1 MRVKY
6 LLIKVLVL
14 CLVATTAMAQSSLTG
29 KVTDEDGNALVG
41 AALLVKGTT
50 VGAFTDAD
58 GKYSLTVPAGNNE
71 LLVSYV
77 GYQTQ
82 TVTIGG
88 RSLIDVALVAEDIR
102 LEEMVV
108 TALGISREEKSLG
121 YAAQT
126 VDAESVSKSK
136 DVNFVSSLSGKVAGV
151 NINNS
156 GTMGGSANIVIRGYT
171 SLTGNNQPLFVVDG
185 IPISNNNSNTSDQ
198 RTGRGGYDYG
208 NAAMDINP
216 EDIESVT
223 VLKGAAATALY
234 GSRAANGV
242 IIIKTKDGAKKGK
255 KGGIGVTL
263 STGLTMGSIHKSTMP
278 VYQKEYGEGYGQ
290 YYGPDTIITKNGE
303 IIANGY
309 LEAYDFD
316 GDGFDE
322 AWAPMG
328 EDASFGAKFSDLA
341 GKDIYTWESIY
352 PELSTYGKPQPYVAG
367 ANDPTTFYETSAAWN
382 TNVAIDG
389 GNENGAFRMS
399 FTNYSLDGIVP
410 GSSLERNTASFSG
423 NFNMS
428 EKLSVGAKATYINT
442 AAKGRYGTGYDSRNP
457 NQSFRQW
464 YSVSTDL
471 ARQREV
477 YEATGKN
484 ITWNAYG
491 PGRANPAGAHY
502 FDNPY
507 YMINENYQND
517 GRDRIMGNFNT
528 TYKFSD
534 NLSVM
539 GRVGIDT
546 YDELQEERISVGSV
560 DPSMYR
566 RRNISFTEIN
576 YDMIFSYNKN
586 LSENLNFDANIG
598 SNIRRTMYGSMT
610 AETNGGLVVPGVY
623 SLSNTVSAIEAP
635 VESQYTIGVNGYF
648 GRASFGYDNMLYLDL
663 AGRYD
668 ISSTLPA
675 DNNAYFYP
683 SASLSFVFS
692 ELMNSSAIEFGKFRI
707 NYAEVGASAPALA
720 VANTY
725 VQNPGFGSVAL
736 ASAPSTQNN
745 AALLPENTASLEAGL
760 EMKFFENRLGF
771 DLSIYRQNTFNQILP
786 ARVTSATGSIFQYV
800 NAGEMQNQGIEMA
813 AYFTPVK
820 SKDFSWD
827 LMVNY
832 AKNVNTVVEL
842 YGGAENLQLASV
854 QGGITINATV
864 GQPYGT
870 IWGRDFVYDEA
881 SGEKLV
887 YAHPFG
893 GMRYCR
899 TVGSDHV
906 LGSIIPD
913 FRMGVNNSFKF
924 KNVSASFLIDIQ
936 KGGNFFSL
944 DTWYG
949 YATGIYD
956 WSAGK
961 NDKGNDVR
969 AEVADGGGLPIGGI
983 LAATDEDGNYIFD
996 ENGEF
1001 TSSGTANEEYG
1012 YVGNY
1017 ANSFGYAVAPNALH
1031 VYDASFAKLRELNIT
1046 YSFPSSMFENS
1057 PIGGVDL
1064 SLTGRNLWI
1073 IWKNAP
1079 YTDPEAGLSAGN
1091 IQGYQSGAYPAVK
1104 ELGFNLR
1111 VRF

>member
-6 LLIKVLVL
+6 LLTSVLAL
-14 CLVATTAMAQSSLTG
+14 CLMAFSAFGQSSLTG
-29 KVTDEDGNALVG
+29 SVTDEDGNALVG

-50 VGAFTDAD
+50 VGAFTDAE
-58 GKYSLTVPAGNNE
+58 GKYSLSVPPGSDQ

-88 RSLIDVALVAEDIR
+88 RSLIDVALVAEDVR
-102 LEEMVV
+102 LDEMVV

-126 VDAESVSKSK
+126 VDAESVTKSK

-185 IPISNNNSNTSDQ
+185 IPISNRVTNDADQ

-242 IIIKTKDGAKKGK
+242 IIVKTKDGNSKGK

-263 STGLTMGSIHKSTMP
+263 STGMTMGSIHKSTMP
-278 VYQKEYGEGYGQ
+278 TYQKQYGSGYGQ
-290 YYGPDTIITKNGE
+290 YYGPDTINTKNG
-303 IIANGY
+303 IAITNGY
-309 LEAYDFD
+309 MEAYDFD
-316 GDGFDE
+316 GDGNDDVIV
-322 AWAPMG
+322 PMG
-328 EDASFGAKFSDLA
+328 EDASFGLKFDDLDEA
-341 GKDIYTWESIY
+341 ITWESIY
-352 PELSTYGKPQPYVAG
+352 PELSTYEQLMPYEAG
-367 ANDPTTFYETSAAWN
+367 ANDPTTFYESSMAWN
-382 TNVAIDG
+382 TNVAING

-399 FTNYSLDGIVP
+399 FTNYNLDGIVP
-410 GSSLERNTASFSG
+410 GSSLERNNASFSG
-423 NFNMS
+423 NFKMS
-428 EKLSVGAKATYINT
+428 EKLSVGVKGTYINT
-442 AAKGRYGTGYDSRNP
+442 SAKGRYGTGYDARNP

-464 YSVSTDL
+464 YSVGTDL
-471 ARQREV
+471 ARQKEV

-484 ITWNAYG
+484 ISWNANG
-491 PGRANPAGAHY
+491 PGRANPTGPHY

-507 YMINENYQND
+507 YMINENYQTD

-528 TYKFSD
+528 TYKFND
-534 NLSVM
+534 NFNVM
-539 GRVGIDT
+539 GRVGVDT

-560 DPSMYR
+560 DPAMYYR
-566 RRNISFTEIN
+566 KNVSFSEIN
-576 YDMIFSYNKN
+576 YDLIFTYNKN
-586 LSENLNFDANIG
+586 LSENLNFDANFG
-598 SNIRRTMYGSMT
+598 SNVRRTMFSDVA

-623 SLSNTVSAIEAP
+623 SLANTVSAIEAP
-635 VESQYTIGVNGYF
+635 EENEWTIGVNGYF

-668 ISSTLPA
+668 VSSTLPA
-675 DNNAYFYP
+675 ENNAYFYP

-692 ELMNSSAIEFGKFRI
+692 ELMNSSAIEFGKLRL
-707 NYAEVGASAPALA
+707 NYAEVGASAPALS

-725 VQNPGFGSVAL
+725 FQNPGFGGVAL

-745 AALLPENTASLEAGL
+745 ASLLPENTRSLEAGVD
-760 EMKFFENRLGF
+760 MKFFENRLGL
-771 DLSIYRQNTFNQILP
+771 DLSVYRQNTRNQILP

-800 NAGEMQNQGIEMA
+800 NAGEMQNQGIEVA
-813 AYFTPVK
+813 AYITPIK

-827 LMVNY
+827 MLVNY
-832 AKNVNTVVEL
+832 SKNVNEVVEL

-864 GQPYGT
+864 GQSYGT
-870 IWGRDFVYDEA
+870 IWGRDYVRDEA
-881 SGEKLV
+881 SGEPLV

-913 FRMGVNNSFKF
+913 FRAGINNAFKY
-924 KNVSASFLIDIQ
+924 KNVTASFLIDIQ

-944 DTWYG
+944 DSWYG

-956 WSAGK
+956 WSAGT
-961 NDKGNDVR
+961 NDKGNDIR
-969 AEVADGGGLPIGGI
+969 AAVEDGGGLPIGGV
-983 LAATDEDGNYIFD
+983 LAATDEDGNYVLD

-1001 TSSGTANEEYG
+1001 TSSGTENTEYG
-1012 YVGNY
+1012 NVTNY
-1017 ANSFGYAVAPNALH
+1017 ANSWGYAVAPNALH

-1046 YSFPSSMFENS
+1046 YSFPTSMFENS
-1057 PIGGVDL
+1057 AIGGVDL

-1091 IQGYQSGAYPAVK
+1091 IQGYQSGAYPAVR
-1104 ELGFNLR
+1104 ELGFNLK